1 MSDPIHLPPST
12 PPTPYVASMSGYP
25 TGPVRPPHP
34 PKRKMR
40 GVTKF
45 MIIGGIAVA
54 GLGMIVAAA
63 SDDEAEGSQITAD
76 DIDDRSGDL
85 DGDSEL
91 SDAEVNKMAAQ
102 LTWDSSSEDEKD
114 TLCQAVE
121 TLSEQAMLAG
131 INAGAKDPG
140 LARELV
146 NVIKRE
152 C

>member
-1 MSDPIHLPPST
+1 
-12 PPTPYVASMSGYP
+12 
-25 TGPVRPPHP
+25 
-34 PKRKMR
+34 
-40 GVTKF
+40 
-45 MIIGGIAVA
+45 
-54 GLGMIVAAA
+54 
-63 SDDEAEGSQITAD
+63 
-76 DIDDRSGDL
+76 
-85 DGDSEL
+85 
-91 SDAEVNKMAAQ
+91 MAAQ

-140 LARELV
+140 LAHELV